1 MPSAQ
6 TITQLLD
13 EATRALTLLDLNRLT
28 SRTTN
33 RRNHRRGLDIDPSG
47 NHGTIMAKKCL
58 FAMILENCRSNLNAL
73 HRLHGRNTGDQWAH

>member
-13 EATRALTLLDLNRLT
+13 EATRALTLFDLNKLEHLEQQIAEIAAAD
-28 SRTTN
+28 SV
-33 RRNHRRGLDIDPSG
+33 DPSG
-47 NHGTIMAKKCL
+47 NHGTIMAKKHL